1 MEGFE
6 GLAQLFPNLLLGF
19 QTAVTV
25 QNLAYCF
32 AGVFLG
38 TIVGVLPGIGP
49 LAAIAMLLPATF
61 NLPPVGALIMLAGIY
76 YGTQYG
82 GSTTAILVNLPG
94 ESASVVTCIDGYQ
107 MAKNGRAGPALAI
120 AAVGSFFAGTVCT
133 LIIAVAGPP
142 LAEVALKFGAPEY
155 FSLMVMGLIASAVLA
170 HGSLLKA
177 ISMIFLGLIFG
188 IVGTDVNSG
197 MSRFTFGASG
207 LADGLSFVV
216 VAMGLF
222 GFAEILSNL
231 GKGKD
236 AENRELLTKK
246 IHGLMP
252 TWHDIKVSSGS
263 IMRGTFIGAFF
274 GTLPGAG
281 PTISAFS
288 SYAVEKKMAK
298 NPDEFGKGAIQ
309 GVAGP
314 ESANN
319 AAAQCAF
326 IPTLTLG
333 IPGSATMAL
342 MLGALTIQG
351 IAPGPQVM
359 TQRPDLFWGLIA
371 SMWIGNAML
380 VILNLPLIGLW
391 VKLLQVPYRYLFPAI
406 MVFMAIGVY
415 SVNNLDMDIYLTIF
429 FGLMGYVFV
438 KLKCEPAP
446 LILAFVLGPLMEEN
460 LRRALLISR
469 GDPTV
474 FLTRPISAGFLI
486 ATALLLFFMIMPAV
500 RKKRQQVLEE
510 DAAA

>member
-1 MEGFE
+1 MDFGSLFSNLVLGFE
-6 GLAQLFPNLLLGF
+6 
-19 QTAVTV
+19 TAVTV
-25 QNLAYCF
+25 QNLLYCF
-32 AGVFLG
+32 IGVFVG
-38 TIVGVLPGIGP
+38 TLVGVLPGIGP

-82 GSTTAILVNLPG
+82 GSTTSILVNLPG
-94 ESASVVTCIDGYQ
+94 ESASVVTCIDGHQ

-120 AAVGSFFAGTVCT
+120 AAIGSFFAGTVGT
-133 LIIAVAGPP
+133 ILIALAGPP
-142 LAEVALKFGAPEY
+142 LAEIALKFGAPEY
-155 FSLMVMGLIASAVLA
+155 FSLMTMGLIASAVLA
-170 HGSLLKA
+170 SGSMLKA
-177 ISMIFLGLIFG
+177 IAMIFLGLLIG

-222 GFAEILSNL
+222 GFGEILANL
-231 GKGKD
+231 EKGEEASSRD
-236 AENRELLTKK
+236 LLKTK
-246 IHGLMP
+246 IDHLYP
-252 TWHDIKVSSGS
+252 TIRDMKLSVGPV
-263 IMRGTFIGAFF
+263 MRGTAIGAFF

-288 SYAVEKKMAK
+288 SYALEKKLAAH
-298 NPDEFGKGAIQ
+298 PEEFGKGAIQ

-314 ESANN
+314 EAANN

-333 IPGSATMAL
+333 IPGSGTMAL
-342 MLGALTIQG
+342 ILGALTIQG

-391 VKLLQVPYRYLFPAI
+391 VKLLSVPYRWLFPAI
-406 MVFMAIGVY
+406 LTFMAIGVY
-415 SVNNLDMDIYLTIF
+415 SVNNLDLDIYLTVF
-429 FGLMGYVFV
+429 FGLMGYVFL

-474 FLTRPISAGFLI
+474 FFTRPISATFLI
-486 ATALLLFFMIMPAV
+486 LTALLLIFMILPAV
-500 RKKRQQVLEE
+500 RKKRDMAYQEPPS
-510 DAAA
+510 A

>member
-1 MEGFE
+1 
-6 GLAQLFPNLLLGF
+6 
-19 QTAVTV
+19 
-25 QNLAYCF
+25 
-32 AGVFLG
+32 
-38 TIVGVLPGIGP
+38 
-49 LAAIAMLLPATF
+49 MLLPATF
-61 NLPPVGALIMLAGIY
+61 NLPPVGALIMLSGIY

-82 GSTTAILVNLPG
+82 GSTTSILVNLPG
-94 ESASVVTCIDGYQ
+94 ESASVVTCIDGHQ

-120 AAVGSFFAGTVCT
+120 AAIASFFAGTVGT
-133 LIIAVAGPP
+133 VLIALAGPP
-142 LAEVALKFGAPEY
+142 LAEMALKFGAPEY
-155 FSLMVMGLIASAVLA
+155 FSLMTMGLIASAVLA
-170 HGSLLKA
+170 SGSMLKA
-177 ISMIFLGLIFG
+177 IAMIFLGLLIG

-222 GFAEILSNL
+222 GFGEILANL
-231 GKGKD
+231 EKGEEAASRD
-236 AENRELLTKK
+236 LLKTK
-246 IHGLMP
+246 IDHLYP
-252 TWHDIKVSSGS
+252 TLRDMKLSVGPV
-263 IMRGTFIGAFF
+263 MRGTAIGAFF

-288 SYAVEKKMAK
+288 SYAMEKKVAAH
-298 NPDEFGKGAIQ
+298 PEEFGKGAIQ

-314 ESANN
+314 EAANN

-333 IPGSATMAL
+333 IPGSGTMAL
-342 MLGALTIQG
+342 ILGALTIQG

-391 VKLLQVPYRYLFPAI
+391 VKLLSVPYRWLFPAI
-406 MVFMAIGVY
+406 LTFMAIGVY
-415 SVNNLDMDIYLTIF
+415 SVNNLDLDIYLTVF
-429 FGLMGYVFV
+429 FGLMGYVFL

-474 FLTRPISAGFLI
+474 FLTRPISATFLI
-486 ATALLLFFMIMPAV
+486 LTALLLIFMILPAV
-500 RKKRQQVLEE
+500 RKKRDMAYEE
-510 DAAA
+510 PPTA

>member
-1 MEGFE
+1 MES
-6 GLAQLFPNLLLGF
+6 LAQLFPNLALGF
-19 QTAVTV
+19 ATAVSL
-25 QNLAYCF
+25 QNLMYCF
-32 AGVFLG
+32 IGVFVG
-38 TIVGVLPGIGP
+38 TLVGVLPGIGP

-61 NLPPVGALIMLAGIY
+61 NLPPVAALIMLAGIY

-82 GSTTAILVNLPG
+82 GSTTSILVNLPG

-120 AAVGSFFAGTVCT
+120 AAVGSFFAGTVGT
-133 LIIAVAGPP
+133 ILIALAGPP
-142 LAEVALKFGAPEY
+142 LAEMALKFGAPEY
-155 FSLMVMGLIASAVLA
+155 FSLMCMGLIASAVLA
-170 HGSLLKA
+170 SGSVLKA
-177 ISMIFLGLIFG
+177 IAMIFLGLIFG

-231 GKGKD
+231 EKGQD
-236 AENRELLTKK
+236 AASRELLTNK
-246 IHGLMP
+246 IKHLYP
-252 TWHDIKVSSGS
+252 TWNDLKLSAGP
-263 IMRGTFIGAFF
+263 IMRGTAIGAFF

-288 SYAVEKKMAK
+288 SYALEKKVAK
-298 NPDEFGKGAIQ
+298 NPETFGKGAIQ

-333 IPGSATMAL
+333 IPGSGTMAL

-391 VKLLQVPYRYLFPAI
+391 VRLLRVPYRYLFPAI
-406 MVFMAIGVY
+406 LTFMAIGVY
-415 SVNNLDMDIYLTIF
+415 SVNNLDLDLYMTIF
-429 FGLMGYVFV
+429 FGLMGYVFL

-474 FLTRPISAGFLI
+474 FFTRPISAAFLVV
-486 ATALLLFFMIMPAV
+486 AALLLVVMILPAV
-500 RKKRQQVLEE
+500 RKKREQVLVEE
-510 DAAA
+510 P

>member
-1 MEGFE
+1 MESIAE
-6 GLAQLFPNLLLGF
+6 LFPNLTLGF
-19 QTAVTV
+19 SVAVTP
-25 QNLAYCF
+25 QHLMYCF
-32 AGVFLG
+32 IGVFVG
-38 TIVGVLPGIGP
+38 TLVGVLPGIGP

-61 NLPPVGALIMLAGIY
+61 NLPPVAALIMLAGIY

-94 ESASVVTCIDGYQ
+94 ESASVVTCMDGYA

-120 AAVGSFFAGTVCT
+120 AAVGSFFAGTVGT
-133 LIIAVAGPP
+133 ILIALAGPP
-142 LAEVALKFGAPEY
+142 LAEIALKFGAPEY
-155 FSLMVMGLIASAVLA
+155 FSLMTLGLIASAVLA
-170 HGSLLKA
+170 SGSVLKA
-177 ISMIFLGLIFG
+177 IAMIFLGLIFG

-231 GKGKD
+231 EKGQD
-236 AENRELLTKK
+236 TASRTLLTTK
-246 IHGLMP
+246 IKHLYP
-252 TWHDIKVSSGS
+252 TWADLKLSAMPIL
-263 IMRGTFIGAFF
+263 RGTAIGSFF

-288 SYAVEKKMAK
+288 SYAMEKKFAK
-298 NPDEFGKGAIQ
+298 HPGEFGKGAIQ

-314 ESANN
+314 EAANN

-333 IPGSATMAL
+333 IPGSGTMAL

-380 VILNLPLIGLW
+380 VILNLPLVGLW
-391 VKLLQVPYRYLFPAI
+391 VKILQVPYRYLFPAI
-406 MVFMAIGVY
+406 LTFMAIGVY
-415 SVNNLDMDIYLTIF
+415 SVNNLDLDIYMTVF
-429 FGLMGYVFV
+429 FGILGYVFL
-438 KLKCEPAP
+438 KLRCEAAP

-474 FLTRPISAGFLI
+474 FMTRPISAAFLI
-486 ATALLLFFMIMPAV
+486 MTALLLVIMILPAI
-500 RKKRQQVLEE
+500 RKKREVVLAEE
-510 DAAA
+510 DSR

>member
-1 MEGFE
+1 MDFSA
-6 GLAQLFPNLLLGF
+6 LLPNLALGF
-19 QTAVTV
+19 QTAVSL
-25 QNLAYCF
+25 QNLTYCF
-32 AGVFLG
+32 IGVFVG
-38 TIVGVLPGIGP
+38 TLVGVLPGIGP

-120 AAVGSFFAGTVCT
+120 AAVGSFFAGTVGT
-133 LIIAVAGPP
+133 ILIALFGPP
-142 LAEVALKFGAPEY
+142 LAEMALKFGAPEY
-155 FSLMVMGLIASAVLA
+155 FSLMSMGLIASAVLA
-170 HGSLLKA
+170 SGSMLKA
-177 ISMIFLGLIFG
+177 IAMIFLGLLFG

-197 MSRFTFGASG
+197 MSRFTFGMSG

-222 GFAEILSNL
+222 GFGEILSNL
-231 GKGKD
+231 EKGQD
-236 AENRELLTKK
+236 QASRDLLTTK
-246 IHGLMP
+246 IDHLYP
-252 TWHDIKVSSGS
+252 TWQDMKLSMGP
-263 IMRGTFIGAFF
+263 IMRGTAIGSFF

-288 SYAVEKKMAK
+288 AYALEKKLAK
-298 NPDEFGKGAIQ
+298 HPEQFGSGAIQ
-309 GVAGP
+309 GVAAP
-314 ESANN
+314 EAANN

-333 IPGSATMAL
+333 IPGSGTMAL

-359 TQRPDLFWGLIA
+359 TQRPELFWGLIA
-371 SMWIGNAML
+371 SMWIGNALL
-380 VILNLPLIGLW
+380 VVLNLPLIGLW
-391 VKLLQVPYRYLFPAI
+391 VKLLTVPYRMLFPAI
-406 MVFMAIGVY
+406 LTFMAIGVY
-415 SVNNLDMDIYLTIF
+415 SVNNLDLDIYMTVF
-429 FGLMGYVFV
+429 FGLMGYVFN

-474 FLTRPISAGFLI
+474 FFTRPISAVFLSLTI
-486 ATALLLFFMIMPAV
+486 LLLIVMILPNI
-500 RKKRQQVLEE
+500 RKKRDVAFREP
-510 DAAA
+510 DAV